1 VEEVEADQR
10 AAEMEE
16 GLMHRGEALG
26 TGGRPPLRL
35 RRCFGNSGSTTAHSS
50 SETNTLMPGC
60 YTAPA
65 WRF

>member
-1 VEEVEADQR
+1 
-10 AAEMEE
+10 MEE

-26 TGGRPPLRL
+26 IGGRPPLRL

-50 SETNTLMPGC
+50 SETNTFMPGC